1 MIKKI
6 DTDQLLVR
14 IEKMG
19 EQASIYAKSKAEF
32 EYIKEYRK
40 SLKSL
45 LMNQAPDEC
54 KTDKMKEA
62 YAYSHREYL
71 DLLAGFKSANEI
83 VQENWWALERLKIE
97 VEVWRTMQA
106 NDRWQ
111 KDRV

>member
-1 MIKKI
+1 MNRKI
-6 DTDQLLVR
+6 DSDKLVDR

-19 EQASIYAKSKAEF
+19 EQAGKYAKAKAEF

-40 SLKSL
+40 SLKAL
-45 LMNQAPDEC
+45 LMNQAPDNC
-54 KTDKMKEA
+54 KTDKLREA
-62 YAYSHREYL
+62 YAYSHQEYL
-71 DLLAGFKSANEI
+71 DLLAGFKTACEV

-97 VEVWRTMQA
+97 VEVWRTQQA